1 MARFAPQSPLDAR
14 SSVGGLSAKTGIG
27 WNRHGEA
34 LAASWGQSGESVAGE
49 RQTAGIAGKVVHS
62 NTRIHRMI
70 LFINSIFIGIVK
82 SK

>member
-1 MARFAPQSPLDAR
+1 MARFALQSPPDAHFR
-14 SSVGGLSAKTGIG
+14 QVTLPKTDWSESAWRGAGCLLGPVRRIRG
-27 WNRHGEA
+27 
-34 LAASWGQSGESVAGE
+34 GE

-70 LFINSIFIGIVK
+70 LFINSAFIGIVK